1 VIKSINKFL
10 RFSAVDIVHV
20 LQVSIFGD
28 GTSAATMV
36 RNNNDYEQLVKY
48 GSDAA
53 VTTDI
58 KSSFNCL
65 KDKIAT

>member
-1 VIKSINKFL
+1 MSKLSFFTVN
-10 RFSAVDIVHV
+10 AVDVVDV

-28 GTSAATMV
+28 GKIAATMV
-36 RNNNDYEQLVKY
+36 RSNDDYEKLVKY
-48 GSDAA
+48 GTDAPVA
-53 VTTDI
+53 ADI

>member
-1 VIKSINKFL
+1 MSKLSFFTVN
-10 RFSAVDIVHV
+10 AVDVVDV

-28 GTSAATMV
+28 GKSAATMV
-36 RNNNDYEQLVKY
+36 HNHNNYEQLVKY
-48 GSDAA
+48 GTDAPVA
-53 VTTDI
+53 ADI